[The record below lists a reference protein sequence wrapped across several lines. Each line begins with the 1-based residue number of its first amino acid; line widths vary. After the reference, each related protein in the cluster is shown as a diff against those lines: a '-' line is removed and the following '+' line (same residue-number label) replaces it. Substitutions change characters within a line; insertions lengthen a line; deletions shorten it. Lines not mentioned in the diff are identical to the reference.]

1 MRISRLRTVL
11 ALGLLL
17 LPATIAAQER
27 PTPSPP
33 ATPPPSSAAPA
44 TDPLGR
50 DTPRDTVMHF
60 LDAARG
66 GDYALASQYLDTR
79 LRAEAAEQ
87 LARQLFFVLDA
98 RLPARLTRISD
109 DADGSRTDALD
120 PDRELVGT
128 IGGHSGALDVYV
140 DRLSRGGTQAIW
152 LFSRETL
159 DAIPRLYGEVTAQQR
174 EKTLPGF
181 LTGTGLGG
189 LRRIDWIALLAG
201 VPLFFVG
208 TWMLDRLL
216 GPLARRLWRRL
227 GAQDS
232 PRHSALPVPARLL
245 LLALT
250 GRWLISWLPL
260 SLLFR
265 QFWSNAMGV
274 ITIVS
279 VVWLLILMNG
289 AIEELV
295 RRRISSSGGATV
307 SLLRVV
313 RRAADALFIFV
324 GFIVLLSHFGI
335 NPTPAL
341 AGLGVGGLAVAL
353 AAQKTLE
360 NVIAGASLIFD
371 QAVRV
376 GDFLRMGTV
385 EGTVDHIG
393 LRSTRIRTLDR
404 TVVSVPNGQI
414 ANVSLETLSERDKYW
429 FHHEVRL
436 RYDTR
441 AEQLHAVLDGIR
453 RLLHAHPSIEQASV
467 RVRFVRL
474 GPFSFDIDVF
484 AYVFAR
490 DWSQFLEIQEV
501 LLFGITEAI
510 EHPGAGLALPAQTL
524 YLTGREAGDTAR
536 SSVAAGTG

>member
-1 MRISRLRTVL
+1 
-11 ALGLLL
+11 
-17 LPATIAAQER
+17 
-27 PTPSPP
+27 
-33 ATPPPSSAAPA
+33 
-44 TDPLGR
+44 
-50 DTPRDTVMHF
+50 
-60 LDAARG
+60 
-66 GDYALASQYLDTR
+66 
-79 LRAEAAEQ
+79 
-87 LARQLFFVLDA
+87 VLDA
-98 RLPARLTRISD
+98 RLRARLTKISA
-109 DADGSRTDALD
+109 DAEGSRFDVLS

-128 IGGHSGALDVYV
+128 IDNRSGTVDVYV
-140 DRLSRGGTQAIW
+140 DRVARGRTPAIW
-152 LFSRETL
+152 LFSGETL
-159 DAIPRLYGEVTAQQR
+159 DAIPALYDDVRAQQR
-174 EKTLPGF
+174 ETALPRF
-181 LTGTGLGG
+181 LTRTGMGG
-189 LRRIDWIALLAG
+189 LRTLDWIVLLIG
-201 VPLFFVG
+201 VPLFFVATG
-208 TWMLDRLL
+208 MLNRLL
-216 GPLARRLWRRL
+216 APVARPLWRRL
-227 GAQDS
+227 GAHD
-232 PRHSALPVPARLL
+232 PAALRNLLPVPARLL
-245 LLALT
+245 LLAVT
-250 GRWLISWLPL
+250 GRWLVSWLPL
-260 SLLFR
+260 SLLVR
-265 QFWSNAMGV
+265 QFWSVAAGV
-274 ITIVS
+274 IVIVS
-279 VVWLLILMNG
+279 VAWLLILMNG
-289 AIEELV
+289 AIEELI
-295 RRRISSSGGATV
+295 RRRISSTGGATI

-376 GDFLRMGTV
+376 GDFLRMGTI

-441 AEQLHAVLDGIR
+441 AEQLHAVLEGIR
-453 RLLHAHPSIEQASV
+453 ALLYAHPAIEQASV

-490 DWSQFLEIQEV
+490 DWSHFLEIQEV
-501 LLFGITEAI
+501 LLFGITVAI
-510 EHPGAGLALPAQTL
+510 ERPGAGLALPAQTL
-524 YLTGREAGDTAR
+524 YLTGREASDTAPAQ
-536 SSVAAGTG
+536 VAAGVR